1 MSLLVLFKGGVSV
14 TAWPV
19 PYHIDYEIR
28 DTGQQQEHAIPDAAH
43 RMILFSSDA
52 DWIYGVDLDIAS
64 GASGDGRF
72 LRQDEERWVVLDPGV
87 NRLLKLRCSVASSV
101 ITVEY
106 L

>member
-1 MSLLVLFKGGVSV
+1 MSLLVLFEGGVGV

-28 DTGQQQEHAIPDAAH
+28 DTGQQQEHAIPDAAS
-43 RMILFSSDA
+43 RMILFSGDA
-52 DWIYGVDLDIAS
+52 DWIYGVDIDVAS
-64 GASGDGRF
+64 GTSGDGRL

-87 NRLLKLRCSVASSV
+87 NRFLRLRCTTASAV
-101 ITVEY
+101 ITAEY